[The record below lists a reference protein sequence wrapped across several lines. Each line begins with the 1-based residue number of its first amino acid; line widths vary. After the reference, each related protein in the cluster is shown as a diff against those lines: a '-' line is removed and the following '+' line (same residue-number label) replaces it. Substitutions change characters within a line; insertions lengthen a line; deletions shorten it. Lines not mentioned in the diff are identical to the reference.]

1 MVIFKRGAIFLC
13 CIRCDPVPPQT
24 SVQRLAHTRN
34 VTTCC
39 CTQAGS
45 AAGGT
50 VSSLNI
56 QYIVACFSL
65 SSSQYMRAFFVPL
78 YYVLCEVSR
87 LAQLNAEHAILSL
100 VISKLKDCFVFFFLF
115 SIFLHKPCLERKLTA
130 GNLINTWREF
140 FFSLSK
146 KIFSHVCV

>member
-1 MVIFKRGAIFLC
+1 M
-13 CIRCDPVPPQT
+13 
-24 SVQRLAHTRN
+24 
-34 VTTCC
+34 
-39 CTQAGS
+39 QAGS

-65 SSSQYMRAFFVPL
+65 SSSQYMRALFVPL
-78 YYVLCEVSR
+78 YYVLWKKFLDVHLFFFIFFAVCGSFVRSCVLCFVR
-87 LAQLNAEHAILSL
+87 SFSTCTVGNAEHAILSL

-130 GNLINTWREF
+130 GNHINTWREF

>member
-1 MVIFKRGAIFLC
+1 M
-13 CIRCDPVPPQT
+13 
-24 SVQRLAHTRN
+24 
-34 VTTCC
+34 
-39 CTQAGS
+39 QAGS

-87 LAQLNAEHAILSL
+87 LARLNAEHAILSL

-130 GNLINTWREF
+130 GNHINT
-140 FFSLSK
+140 
-146 KIFSHVCV
+146 